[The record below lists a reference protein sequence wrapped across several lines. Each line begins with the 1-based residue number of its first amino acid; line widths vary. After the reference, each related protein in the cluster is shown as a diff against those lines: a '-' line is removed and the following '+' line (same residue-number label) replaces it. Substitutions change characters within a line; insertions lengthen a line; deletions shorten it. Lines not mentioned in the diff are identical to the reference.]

1 VLKFLYDD
9 VFSGCYRDFSG
20 KPSTTRLRF
29 ALDDI
34 IKNRIFR
41 REPHCN
47 DFIFRESELPEGLK
61 PVLFKMR
68 YRASG
73 ESLVTNR
80 NKLIELPAEALG
92 GDCTNSLLRQL
103 LKKNF
108 YFLLKR
114 SSSKL
119 FLKTP
124 SRKNNSRR
132 RNYFLRRRFMLP
144 RSFASLWMTNRF
156 FVVKGVNAKTAIF
169 LKKDSRSSYFY

>member
-1 VLKFLYDD
+1 MTMF
-9 VFSGCYRDFSG
+9 FGGCYRDFSG

-34 IKNRIFR
+34 IKSRIFR
-41 REPHCN
+41 RERHCKP
-47 DFIFRESELPEGLK
+47 FIFRESELPEGLK
-61 PVLFKMR
+61 AVLFEMR
-68 YRASG
+68 YRAYG

-80 NKLIELPAEALG
+80 NKLIEFTAEALG
-92 GDCTNSLLRQL
+92 GDSTNSLLRQL

-124 SRKNNSRR
+124 ARNKNSPSRFL
-132 RNYFLRRRFMLP
+132 FLRRRMMLSDP
-144 RSFASLWMTNRF
+144 SLRS
-156 FVVKGVNAKTAIF
+156 G
-169 LKKDSRSSYFY
+169 